1 MESIMSYFGGPAGR
15 ASEQVL
21 KVDSEEIARR
31 LRWSFN
37 RPRPGPCTGYCLPD
51 KDCPVLA
58 TENRDGCLSSIQTSS
73 YLMSSQTTAF
83 CRKCGASLQA
93 DSSYCPKCGASVSTS
108 TAPGQTS
115 QPLDWREQRRQMRAQ
130 RRAEWYGRS
139 GSGIGGL
146 VIATIL
152 IVAGLGIFFPAL
164 PWQAFWGS
172 LLILLGLWIGGLWFL
187 RSRRQMTQQPQ

>member
-1 MESIMSYFGGPAGR
+1 VKGWRARQGPHLNGFPKWIPKKQLADCDDPSIVRNLAPSTGITI
-15 ASEQVL
+15 QT
-21 KVDSEEIARR
+21 KTAR
-31 LRWSFN
+31 
-37 RPRPGPCTGYCLPD
+37 
-51 KDCPVLA
+51 VLA
-58 TENRDGCLSSIQTSS
+58 TENRDGCLSSIQTFSH
-73 YLMSSQTTAF
+73 LMSSQTTAF

-93 DSSYCPKCGASVSTS
+93 DSSYCPKCGASVSAS
-108 TAPGQTS
+108 TAPGQSS

-130 RRAEWYGRS
+130 RRAEWYGRPR
-139 GSGIGGL
+139 SGIGGL

-187 RSRRQMTQQPQ
+187 RNRRQMTQQPK